1 MAGFQQA
8 ANAITSSFGTVA
20 GKVGIYNELVGKNQK
35 LIGELKT
42 ANKSLEE
49 SNEKITGLNEELDKK
64 NEELGEKNAKLQDFY
79 DTARK
84 RQEWEFQMD
93 KEAAAEEEAKKEAA
107 KEHRKINKELNI
119 KRGAMAERKLDV
131 QLAHASKNMMINSLY
146 GDFASGSG
154 GGI

>member
-8 ANAITSSFGTVA
+8 ANALTGAYGTVA
-20 GKVGIYNELVGKNQK
+20 GKIGIYNELVGKNKEQREQ
-35 LIGELKT
+35 LIKQNEEL
-42 ANKSLEE
+42 NK
-49 SNEKITGLNEELDKK
+49 KNEELDKK
-64 NEELGEKNAKLQDFY
+64 NEKLQMIY
-79 DTARK
+79 DTVRK

-93 KEAAAEEEAKKEAA
+93 KEAEAEEEAKEEAKKER
-107 KEHRKINKELNI
+107 RKSNKELNI

-131 QLAHASKNMMINSLY
+131 QLAHASKNMMVNALY

>member
-8 ANAITSSFGTVA
+8 ANALTGSVGTV
-20 GKVGIYNELVGKNQK
+20 GSRIGIYNELVGKNKEQREQLAK
-35 LIGELKT
+35 Q
-42 ANKSLEE
+42 
-49 SNEKITGLNEELDKK
+49 NEELEKK
-64 NEELGEKNAKLQDFY
+64 NEKLQDIY
-79 DTARK
+79 DTVRK

-93 KEAAAEEEAKKEAA
+93 KEAEAEEEAKKESA
-107 KEHRKINKELNI
+107 KERRKESRKINKELNI

-131 QLAHASKNMMINSLY
+131 QLAHASKNMMLNALY

>member
-8 ANAITSSFGTVA
+8 ANAIVGAYGTVA
-20 GKVGIYNELVGKNQK
+20 GKVGIYNELVGKNKEQREQLAK
-35 LIGELKT
+35 Q
-42 ANKSLEE
+42 
-49 SNEKITGLNEELDKK
+49 NEELDKK
-64 NEELGEKNAKLQDFY
+64 NKELVEKNEKLQDIY
-79 DTARK
+79 DTVRK

-93 KEAAAEEEAKKEAA
+93 KKAEAEEEAKKEAA

-131 QLAHASKNMMINSLY
+131 QLAHASKNMMLNALY
-146 GDFASGSG
+146 GDFTSGNG

>member
-8 ANAITSSFGTVA
+8 ANALTGAIGTV
-20 GKVGIYNELVGKNQK
+20 GERVGVYNELVGKNK
-35 LIGELKT
+35 ELIKELGSK
-42 ANKSLEE
+42 
-49 SNEKITGLNEELDKK
+49 NEELGKK
-64 NEELGEKNAKLQDFY
+64 NEELNKKNEKLQSFY

-93 KEAAAEEEAKKEAA
+93 KEAEAEEEAKKEAA
-107 KEHRKINKELNI
+107 KERRKINKELNI
-119 KRGAMAERKLDV
+119 KRGAIAERKLDV
-131 QLAHASKNMMINSLY
+131 QLAHASKNMMINYLY

>member
-8 ANAITSSFGTVA
+8 ANALTGSVGTI
-20 GKVGIYNELVGKNQK
+20 GGRVGVYNELVGKNKEQREQLAK
-35 LIGELKT
+35 Q
-42 ANKSLEE
+42 
-49 SNEKITGLNEELDKK
+49 NEELEEK
-64 NEELGEKNAKLQDFY
+64 NEKLQDFY
-79 DTARK
+79 DTVRK

-93 KEAAAEEEAKKEAA
+93 KKAEAEEEAKKEAA
-107 KEHRKINKELNI
+107 KEHRRINKELNI

-131 QLAHASKNMMINSLY
+131 QLAHASKNMMINALY

>member
-20 GKVGIYNELVGKNQK
+20 GKVGLYTELVGKNQK

-49 SNEKITGLNEELDKK
+49 SNEKITGLNEELGKK
-64 NEELGEKNAKLQDFY
+64 NEELQDFY
-79 DTARK
+79 DTVRE
-84 RQEWEFQMD
+84 RQTWELQME
-93 KEAAAEEEAKKEAA
+93 KEAEEEYNRKSMETKK
-107 KEHRKINKELNI
+107 KRKATNELKKVI
-119 KRGAMAERKLDV
+119 ERRASIIDREWERN
-131 QLAHASKNMMINSLY
+131 ASHMSKNMMTTALY
-146 GDFASGSG
+146 GDLSSGSG

>member
-8 ANAITSSFGTVA
+8 ANAITGAYGTIA
-20 GKVGIYNELVGKNQK
+20 GRVGIYNELVGKNKK
-35 LIGELKT
+35 LIKELGEK
-42 ANKSLEE
+42 NEELE
-49 SNEKITGLNEELDKK
+49 STNAELDKK
-64 NEELGEKNAKLQDFY
+64 NEKLQDIY
-79 DTARK
+79 DTVRK

-93 KEAAAEEEAKKEAA
+93 KEAEAEEEAKKEAA
-107 KEHRKINKELNI
+107 KERRKINKELNI

-131 QLAHASKNMMINSLY
+131 QLAHASKNMMINALY

>member
-8 ANAITSSFGTVA
+8 ANAITGSFGNVA
-20 GKVGIYNELVGKNQK
+20 GRVGLYSELVGKNQK

-64 NEELGEKNAKLQDFY
+64 NAKLQDFY
-79 DTARK
+79 DTVKK
-84 RQEWEFQMD
+84 RQEWELQMD
-93 KEAAAEEEAKKEAA
+93 KEAEEEYNRKSMETQKKR
-107 KEHRKINKELNI
+107 KETMELKKVI
-119 KRGAMAERKLDV
+119 ERRASIIDREWEKS
-131 QLAHASKNMMINSLY
+131 ASHMSKNMMINALY
-146 GDFASGSG
+146 GDLSSGSG